1 MNDLNTLAL
10 IGRVTRDAE
19 LRYTSTGTALSSF
32 TIAVNRSVKKGDQ
45 WTDEASFI
53 DLTVWGKT
61 AENLNKYLVKGTQV
75 AVQGSLE
82 QQRWEKDG
90 QKFSKLAVHVDSVQL
105 IGGKRESSGSTSQP
119 QSGPPPTR
127 EGGFDPHAY
136 EDDIPF

>member
-19 LRYTSTGTALSSF
+19 LRYTASGTALSSF
-32 TIAVNRSVKKGDQ
+32 AIAVNRSVKKGDQ

-105 IGGKRESSGSTSQP
+105 IGGKRESSGSTAQP
-119 QSGPPPTR
+119 QSSPPPTR
-127 EGGFDPHAY
+127 EEGFDPHDY
-136 EDDIPF
+136 PDDIPF